1 MMETERVVAVVSKI
15 MGVPVED
22 LTPDASA
29 DTIPAWD
36 SLRHMNLILALEEE
50 FEISFDD
57 EEIVELL
64 TVGLI
69 VDTIRAKRRPA

>member
-1 MMETERVVAVVSKI
+1 MSETDRVVAVVSKI
-15 MGVPVED
+15 MGVPAED
-22 LTPDASA
+22 VTSESSA
-29 DTIPAWD
+29 DTIAAWD

-69 VDTIRAKRRPA
+69 VETIRAKRRPA

>member
-1 MMETERVVAVVSKI
+1 MRDAERVVAVVSKI
-15 MGVPVED
+15 MGVPPEEVTDES
-22 LTPDASA
+22 SA

-50 FEISFDD
+50 FEVSFDD

-69 VDTIRAKRRPA
+69 VDTIRAKRPPA